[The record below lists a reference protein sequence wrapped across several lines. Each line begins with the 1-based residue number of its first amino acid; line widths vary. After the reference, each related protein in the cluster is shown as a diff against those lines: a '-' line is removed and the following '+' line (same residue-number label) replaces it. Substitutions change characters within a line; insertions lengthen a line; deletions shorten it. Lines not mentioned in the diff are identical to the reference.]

1 MENRKISALL
11 AEQAEQEV
19 EKEVIP
25 PSVEEQK
32 AMWSNNGADPITP
45 LSQPNT
51 NNQFGGY
58 SSGMS
63 GLPTPPPSGIPTSST
78 SIEMDPDLAEL
89 ISASP
94 PPTSIPTNSQASE
107 LLAAFTEDDAVDS
120 EAVDYEF
127 DEIAN
132 SEEIWSP
139 SDDPL
144 AGISPPVPEIIDA
157 PELEPEPEIV
167 PEPEPLVESTIND
180 RVVRQSCSN
189 CGKLFEVE
197 MPLGVDIARTSCPH
211 CESVETIRFE

>member
-1 MENRKISALL
+1 
-11 AEQAEQEV
+11 
-19 EKEVIP
+19 
-25 PSVEEQK
+25 
-32 AMWSNNGADPITP
+32 
-45 LSQPNT
+45 
-51 NNQFGGY
+51 
-58 SSGMS
+58 MS

-144 AGISPPVPEIIDA
+144 AGISPPVPEIIDT
-157 PELEPEPEIV
+157 PELEPEPEMV
-167 PEPEPLVESTIND
+167 PEPEPE
-180 RVVRQSCSN
+180 
-189 CGKLFEVE
+189 
-197 MPLGVDIARTSCPH
+197 ARTRTFS
-211 CESVETIRFE
+211 